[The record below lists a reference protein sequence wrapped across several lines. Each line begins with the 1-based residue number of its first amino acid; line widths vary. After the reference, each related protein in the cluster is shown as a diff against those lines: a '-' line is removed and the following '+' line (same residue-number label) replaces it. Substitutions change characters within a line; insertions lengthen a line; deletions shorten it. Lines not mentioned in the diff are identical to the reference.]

1 MDSKKNFL
9 NRLFFV
15 NLEGEIYDVG
25 TLRQLSEQKEGPF
38 ADLIREFM
46 EKKLESQR
54 SKKSSTLEGYKYKFF
69 YSNVYKYSLVTLDDE
84 EDSEL
89 SEVLGQISGSPLSE
103 SLLERRR
110 ILEQQ
115 LASSENQQPKEM
127 VKAEESK
134 AKPSETRVFNF

>member
-1 MDSKKNFL
+1 M
-9 NRLFFV
+9 
-15 NLEGEIYDVG
+15 
-25 TLRQLSEQKEGPF
+25 
-38 ADLIREFM
+38 
-46 EKKLESQR
+46 
-54 SKKSSTLEGYKYKFF
+54 
-69 YSNVYKYSLVTLDDE
+69 TLDDE

-89 SEVLGQISGSPLSE
+89 SEVLGQLSGSPLSE

-134 AKPSETRVFNF
+134 AKPSETRVFNFLKTCLASLLRSACQIRQNFCKFVK